1 MKYKIQLPRIKNHR
15 ACLGLMVALLLL
27 IPGCTKS
34 PEKTSPIVPSQ
45 YKTLY
50 SELEFR
56 LSEFETLLQSQP
68 DTEHPIV
75 FATELLPA
83 NAHRG
88 EALFG
93 EEAWEGTLLY
103 LDRLQSMGI
112 QGVKVTIKYPVLSSD
127 FPNSEKYLAF
137 YKKLS
142 DELKRRHMR
151 MLAGTGPMFTD
162 ATFTEVR
169 VDYTGLTFEEL
180 KKETK
185 QHITIIIQEIEP
197 DYVTV
202 ANEPSTESDITGIEL
217 PPEKFIELVNYV
229 LEGLDRKETLVGAG
243 AGNWDDPA
251 YIEGLARETSVDYI
265 DLHIYPVNRNFLARA
280 AQDAD
285 TAARY
290 KKRIIIGECWLY
302 KAGEKEVGGA
312 SAADIISRDVFSF
325 WQPLDAKFLELI
337 VEFAEKKNVEFIS
350 PFWSKY
356 FFAYVDYS
364 KTKKGM
370 SPGEL
375 LGMADVEASRS
386 IMSDTLSQTGIAYK
400 SLIASVERR

>member
-1 MKYKIQLPRIKNHR
+1 MKCKTELPRTKNHR
-15 ACLGLMVALLLL
+15 ASLGLIVALLLL
-27 IPGCTKS
+27 TPSCTQNS
-34 PEKTSPIVPSQ
+34 GKTSLTVPSE
-45 YKTLY
+45 YRTLY

-68 DTEHPIV
+68 NKEHPIV

-93 EEAWEGTLLY
+93 EEAWEGIILY

-112 QGVKVTIKYPVLSSD
+112 QGVKVAIKYPVLSPD

-137 YKKLS
+137 YKRLS

-151 MLAGTGPMFTD
+151 MLAGTGPLFTD
-162 ATFTEVR
+162 PTFTEVR
-169 VDYTGLTFEEL
+169 VDYTDLTFEKL
-180 KKETK
+180 KRETRE
-185 QHITIIIQEIEP
+185 HITIIIQEIEP

-202 ANEPSTESDITGIEL
+202 ANEPSTESDITGIAL
-217 PPEKFIELVNYV
+217 PPEKFIELVTYV
-229 LEGLDRKETLVGAG
+229 LEGLDRKKTLVGAG

-280 AQDAD
+280 VQDAD
-285 TAARY
+285 TAAKY

-302 KAGEKEVGGA
+302 KAGEREIGGA

-325 WQPLDAKFLELI
+325 WQPLDAKFLELV

-364 KTKKGM
+364 KTKKGV
-370 SPGEL
+370 SPREL
-375 LGMADVEASRS
+375 LGMADVEASKSIRS
-386 IMSDTLSQTGIAYK
+386 NKLSQTGIAYR
-400 SLIASVERR
+400 SLIASSD